1 MFLLGVFLWAPV
13 KKLAEQMRS
22 KEKMSETQSLA
33 LAAYQISGQQQSRIS
48 LPRRFTAPMREML
61 AMQPRFDVQKG
72 KRANN
77 LLEHRRFRAA
87 YDFMMLRAEVGEID
101 VETANFWTDVQKQN
115 ADERR
120 ESFGISQTART
131 AKRRRR
137 PRRRRSQNSTQP

>member
-1 MFLLGVFLWAPV
+1 
-13 KKLAEQMRS
+13 
-22 KEKMSETQSLA
+22 
-33 LAAYQISGQQQSRIS
+33 
-48 LPRRFTAPMREML
+48 MREML

-72 KRANN
+72 KRACN

-101 VETANFWTDVQKQN
+101 IETAHFWTDVQKQN

-131 AKRRRR
+131 GKRRRR
-137 PRRRRSQNSTQP
+137 PRRRRSQNSAQP